1 MTSTIVKREKL
12 VSFSLFVNGLIMVM
26 NTSMFTVAI
35 PTIAQGYQISPSMAA
50 WMVTSYSVFFAIGT
64 LLYGR
69 MTVFFSVPIL
79 ISTGLGLLGV
89 GSVLGMVT
97 DSYLLLVLA
106 RVIQALGMSA
116 ISALGIVIVSW
127 YFPKESRIRALAT
140 IASASVLGFGLGP
153 LVGGLV
159 SDYLGWRY
167 LFTISLIGVLTLPV
181 YRRFIPSNKPV
192 RGQFDGVGF
201 VLFST
206 AVISLLLT
214 VSSGILWFLLGLI
227 CFPLFFIHIQSRE
240 QPFLSLSLLK
250 DNIYQKALYLAFSI
264 FFIHFS
270 ILFITPLLLVNVHD
284 RNMSFIGWI
293 LFFGALGSSFL
304 MKWLGRVVDVIGV
317 LFIIGLSTVCMATAT
332 FLYSGLSGHNAFFI
346 TLFFFISSTGFS
358 CITLGM
364 STFMTRYIPAER
376 LTAGYGAMQLIQFFG
391 GAFGVAVAGNM
402 LDSEVASQKSWNPLW
417 LESGQTYSNAYFIL
431 FIVALLAFAVYIRFY
446 AIAKRVP
453 YIQSKGNSQ
462 MKSESQ

>member
-1 MTSTIVKREKL
+1 
-12 VSFSLFVNGLIMVM
+12 MVM

-116 ISALGIVIVSW
+116 ISGLGIIIVSW
-127 YFPKESRIRALAT
+127 YFPKESRNRALAT

-153 LVGGLV
+153 LVGGLL

-181 YRRFIPSNKPV
+181 YRRFIPNTKPV
-192 RGQFDGVGF
+192 NGKFDGVGF

-227 CFPLFFIHIQSRE
+227 CFPLFFIHIHSKE

-270 ILFITPLLLVNVHD
+270 ILFITPLLLVNVHE

-293 LFFGALGSSFL
+293 LFFGALASSFL
-304 MKWLGRVVDVIGV
+304 MKWVGRVVDVIGV
-317 LFIIGLSTVCMATAT
+317 LLIIGLSTVCMATAT
-332 FLYSGLSGHNAFFI
+332 FLNSGLGSHNAFFLHYFS
-346 TLFFFISSTGFS
+346 LF
-358 CITLGM
+358 LV
-364 STFMTRYIPAER
+364 
-376 LTAGYGAMQLIQFFG
+376 Q
-391 GAFGVAVAGNM
+391 
-402 LDSEVASQKSWNPLW
+402 ASHVSPWACLR
-417 LESGQTYSNAYFIL
+417 S
-431 FIVALLAFAVYIRFY
+431 
-446 AIAKRVP
+446 
-453 YIQSKGNSQ
+453 
-462 MKSESQ
+462 